1 MFGCEHFHSYLYGR
15 SFELETDHRPLEHI
29 YKAKV
34 QSKPTTAR
42 LERWRL
48 RLQEYDFH
56 VVYRPGP
63 FNLADPLS
71 RLSKDGR
78 KGTDRSNMEACVD
91 RYVHYMTQAQTP
103 KAMKLEE
110 IQRETLT
117 DPELQQIKEHLQR
130 INCTSYRKRI
140 SISHMSSVSRIK
152 IYYFEVIASF
162 FRRSLDSKQLALH
175 TRIMRV
181 WSDANNACAPSSG
194 GQRWINRLKNGC
206 RYESTSRANQTH
218 SAP

>member
-1 MFGCEHFHSYLYGR
+1 M
-15 SFELETDHRPLEHI
+15 ETDHRPLEHI
-29 YKAKV
+29 YEAKV

-63 FNLADPLS
+63 SNLADPLS
-71 RLSKDGR
+71 RHPKDG
-78 KGTDRSNMEACVD
+78 KTGTDRSNMEACAD

-117 DPELQQIKEHLQR
+117 DPELQQIKEHLQKNQLHKLPKAYKHIAQELCITDQDILLRGDR
-130 INCTSYRKRI
+130 IVLPKKLRQQAI
-140 SISHMSSVSRIK
+140 S
-152 IYYFEVIASF
+152 
-162 FRRSLDSKQLALH
+162 LAH
-175 TRIMRV
+175 EDHAGMV
-181 WSDANNACAPSSG
+181 
-194 GQRWINRLKNGC
+194 
-206 RYESTSRANQTH
+206 
-218 SAP
+218 